1 MNMKLTRIKR
11 LVIERINNI
20 EHADIAENEKVNLC
34 EDVIL
39 LCLYIDAKLERFGAK
54 SKLSNPMLW
63 RVK

>member
-1 MNMKLTRIKR
+1 MKLTRIKK

-39 LCLYIDAKLERFGAK
+39 LSFYIDGKLEKFTSK
-54 SKLSNPMLW
+54 KLSNPILW